1 MAKLQSAA
9 DDDWP
14 WWPGDP
20 TSAPQ
25 ARVEDAEEPERISTP
40 SPTSIVPADPPFY
53 DVDDAPDARPLR
65 AWRAQ
70 RRRRLARLVAPLLAL
85 TLLVALI
92 AVLRLPDSSSQPAIA
107 QSAVNSSA
115 AQPAADIQAYIVGAV
130 VHPGVYPLNSGDR
143 VDTLLQ
149 KAGGALP
156 DADLVRVN
164 LAAHVTDGEEVYV
177 PRVGEALPGGLD
189 GGGPGKVNINT
200 ASAEDMHTLLGI
212 SLTTATKIVAYR
224 QAHGNYT
231 AITQLLNVMS
241 RSTYDK
247 IKDHITV

>member
-1 MAKLQSAA
+1 MRKQQPA

-20 TSAPQ
+20 TGAPR
-25 ARVEDAEEPERISTP
+25 ARLEDEEEPDRYPAP
-40 SPTSIVPADPPFY
+40 SPTFIVPADSPFL
-53 DVDDAPDARPLR
+53 DEPDEERVPRPLGE
-65 AWRAQ
+65 WRAQ
-70 RRRRLARLVAPLLAL
+70 RRRRFARLVAPLLAL
-85 TLLVALI
+85 MLLVALI
-92 AVLRLPDSSSQPAIA
+92 AVLRLPDASTQPTFT
-107 QSAVNSSA
+107 QSNVNTSA
-115 AQPAADIQAYIVGAV
+115 TQPAADYQAYIVGAV
-130 VHPGVYPLNSGDR
+130 VHPGVYPLQSGDR

-212 SLTTATKIVAYR
+212 SITTANKIVAYR
-224 QAHGNYT
+224 
-231 AITQLLNVMS
+231 
-241 RSTYDK
+241 
-247 IKDHITV
+247 